1 MYKFTLPMDLSAQQ
15 VEFYW
20 EKACLEL
27 KSTLSPAVYS
37 TWISTN
43 PATSIKDGEDVAIV
57 QVTCPTAF
65 HAANL
70 EKNLNG
76 QITRALE
83 NAMAK
88 KVGVTFQ
95 VGDIKK
101 ATSSPP
107 PATRP
112 TTSVGEQLF
121 SQSVVVEAERDRVQW
136 RAHQIGLNPQFSFT
150 TFAVSSGNEM
160 AHAAAMSVAKNPSGA
175 YNPLFLYGDV
185 GVGKTHLMH
194 AIGNEILLNQP
205 ETPIIY
211 CTAEDFTNEIVQ
223 AIQTKKAS
231 GFKFKFRSTKV
242 LLLDDIQFIAG
253 KNAVQEEFFHTF
265 NALIKQNAQIVITS
279 DRPPSE
285 ISLLEKR
292 LKSRFEAG
300 LMIDIGK
307 PTFELRTAIL
317 LLKAKQAQIDLSI
330 EIAKSVA
337 QKILSAR
344 EIEGFIARIRSELE
358 LNKRQITLELV
369 TNIIEKNQ
377 TRQKRLD
384 SSPAQVIAFVAKYY
398 GIKPL
403 ELRGKNRTKHLV
415 KPRHVAMYVLNQ
427 DLGLPLTEIARW
439 FSHRDHTSVL
449 HGVRKIKEGLLDDQT
464 LQQAVVEIRNK
475 LGG

>member
-1 MYKFTLPMDLSAQQ
+1 MDLSTQQ

-27 KSTLSPAVYS
+27 KSTLSPAVYN

-43 PATSIKDGEDVAIV
+43 PATNIKDNTDTAVV
-57 QVTCPTAF
+57 QVTCSTAF

-70 EKNLNG
+70 EKNLNN
-76 QITRALE
+76 QIAQALE
-83 NAMAK
+83 LVMKK
-88 KVGVTFQ
+88 KVSVVYQ
-95 VGDIKK
+95 VGDAKRAIAH
-101 ATSSPP
+101 AT
-107 PATRP
+107 P
-112 TTSVGEQLF
+112 TAKTAAKTGGELF
-121 SQSVVVEAERDRVQW
+121 SQNVIDETEKSRVQW
-136 RAHQIGLNPQFSFT
+136 KAHQIGLNPQFSFT

-205 ETPIIY
+205 ETTIIY

-231 GFKFKFRSTKV
+231 GFKFKFRSAKV

-265 NALIKQNAQIVITS
+265 NALIKQSAQIVITS

-317 LLKAKQAQIDLSI
+317 LLKAKQAHIELTIDM
-330 EIAKSVA
+330 AKLVA

-344 EIEGFIARIRSELE
+344 EIEGFITRVRSELE
-358 LNKRQITLELV
+358 LNKRQINMDLISK
-369 TNIIEKNQ
+369 IIEKSQ
-377 TRQKRLD
+377 THQQRPNLN
-384 SSPAQVIAFVAKYY
+384 PTQVINFISKHY

-403 ELRGKNRTKHLV
+403 ELRGHNRIKHFV
-415 KPRHVAMYVLNQ
+415 KPRHVAMYILNQ
-427 DLGLPLTEIARW
+427 DVGLPLTEIARW

-449 HGVRKIKEGLLDDQT
+449 HGVKKIQEELLDSAP
-464 LQQAVVEIRNK
+464 LQQEIIEIRNR
-475 LGG
+475 LCG